1 MRIFLAATAAVIL
14 GTAFQT
20 SASTV
25 PAASFSVGANLSI
38 RMVSAL
44 RNGQPVGDKFYNPN
58 FSYPGDPGFSDWA
71 SLHDGYL
78 ETGYV
83 GSFVS
88 PGPMAGSDPSANGT
102 RIYLTGGEELKRE
115 YWYRLECE
123 YFYHSPYPSGPA
135 DCAGDSVTVT
145 FDYILDISASA
156 EVPDLW
162 APHEAYASIT
172 ASLGIRVSDLNCCAD
187 PNSERPESGPGFGL
201 SGRADASTSPTR
213 SLVDE
218 RTLYQGQ
225 IVVIVGAGQKVTT
238 STLFNYNGYANL
250 AAPPPSP
257 VPLPAS
263 ALLLGGALAGLVG
276 LRRLR
281 RET

>member
-14 GTAFQT
+14 GTAVQT

-25 PAASFSVGANLSI
+25 PAASFGVDATVSV

-44 RNGQPVGDKFYNPN
+44 KDGQPVGEQLYNPYLG
-58 FSYPGDPGFSDWA
+58 FPSDSEAVYDGDLGDGFIWGFSSA
-71 SLHDGYL
+71 
-78 ETGYV
+78 
-83 GSFVS
+83 
-88 PGPMAGSDPSANGT
+88 GPMTGSDTSANGT
-102 RIYLTGGEELKRE
+102 TIYLRGGRALDYE
-115 YWYRLECE
+115 YWYRSECSD
-123 YFYHSPYPSGPA
+123 FYRPLYPSGPA

-145 FDYILDISASA
+145 FYYILDVSASA
-156 EVPDLW
+156 EVPDLS
-162 APHEAYASIT
+162 APHEATASIW
-172 ASLGIRVSDLNCCAD
+172 ASLGIRVSEISLT
-187 PNSERPESGPGFGL
+187 ETTREQPEGRTGFGL
-201 SGRADASTSPTR
+201 SGRADASTTAASAWVT
-213 SLVDE
+213 E
-218 RTLYQGQ
+218 RTLQQGR
-225 IVVIVGAGQKVTT
+225 ISVIVGAGQKVTT

-263 ALLLGGALAGLVG
+263 ALLLGGALAGLAG